1 MGCCRKSH
9 TPKPTDAVYD
19 KLVNRIIERDR
30 QESIELD
37 AKLKVA
43 REAKWEEQMMNYK
56 RGTVQ
61 NIEDGI
67 QAQRAK
73 AQAYFDIKWT

>member
-1 MGCCRKSH
+1 M
-9 TPKPTDAVYD
+9 
-19 KLVNRIIERDR
+19 NRIIERDR

-61 NIEDGI
+61 AIEDGL
-67 QAQRAK
+67 QAQKAK
-73 AQAYFDIKWT
+73 AEAYFDIKWS